1 MQLSE
6 QIGRIS
12 SGSTSTAAAETS
24 MSPVRHSSCPQPL
37 PPSDGKFRFPVK
49 ILLEMETGILE
60 YKWNK
65 FGILE
70 YLEFGILMEYGNLF
84 RN

>member
-1 MQLSE
+1 MANNL
-6 QIGRIS
+6 
-12 SGSTSTAAAETS
+12 AL
-24 MSPVRHSSCPQPL
+24 V
-37 PPSDGKFRFPVK
+37 SDGKFRFPVK